1 MLVRS
6 CNRQFAELGI
16 GLDGFR
22 RIKEEIRHF
31 KERVARIAED
41 DVAVDRVFALN
52 IQLVPHSILG
62 ESA

>member
-1 MLVRS
+1 MVV
-6 CNRQFAELGI
+6 GI